1 VNCAETAE
9 PIEMP
14 FGIGFGWAKE
24 ACVRRSVHRGNL
36 ANINEPFMYG
46 CDAACYQ
53 ITLTTFFIRRL
64 LDTFT
69 PHRHFYKLLA
79 FDSKFIAATM
89 SLAVP

>member
-24 ACVRRSVHRGNL
+24 ACVGRSVHRGNL